1 MAQVLCF
8 YQPFQVVSTLLVLRL
23 HLNSKALSLHI
34 NTPPYLFMYRKKQKM
49 AFLGESEVKKGIIFL
64 AFFPELLSSNKPL
77 SNHLFSYVFLESLRD
92 LGCRGCTFLL
102 FKFVCVCVFTV
113 CLANSLHCFF
123 PEKIYSLWL
132 LGILKKQLINL

>member
-102 FKFVCVCVFTV
+102 FKFVCVCV
-113 CLANSLHCFF
+113 CLQSVWLIASIAFSLRRFILSGSLVYLKNS
-123 PEKIYSLWL
+123 
-132 LGILKKQLINL
+132 